1 MSESYPSKILI
12 VLDVPEVNWT
22 GEGATFSYN
31 FFTPDEKVNDDGT
44 HMDPYGHLRKG
55 PNGATEKDMIERQH
69 SKRHPRFVVFSFSP
83 VDIRTIGDVDNDFV
97 VNLVSDDNV
106 KGILRKNLDKISSEL
121 DVSTKAF
128 SSLNLQDGDIARK
141 SNGILD
147 LSVDIRTEIDGSP
160 ADRAKLLNNLT
171 SKRVTGSKI
180 LKLMGGL
187 EDSGVS
193 FIKVS
198 DGKSIKNNRFSKLA
212 EVNSYSQL
220 NDKFAGS
227 ILRRAASLSGPFSGQ
242 MSSILSDAL
251 NNQESTRLLSNPGIL
266 TENEFAVQIDP
277 IQIDRV
283 DPTLIHNAAK
293 IIGYI
298 IDKNEILPN
307 GKRQKMDPI
316 IVERSNAGAALDPE
330 IRYGTR
336 YEYSIRSV
344 ALVQL
349 KSIDEESGQTYVIS
363 GLVSSRPS
371 ASKVVTCLE
380 FDPPPPPADF
390 NFVWDYQ
397 TNELTLM
404 WSFPVVTTRDVKRF
418 QIFRRSSTS
427 EAFTLLREYDF
438 DDSVIKTPREE
449 TPRRSRVI
457 QMKNPETTY
466 IDAEFN
472 KDSTYIYAL
481 CCLDAHDFTSNYSEQ
496 FVVSFD
502 RYKNKLIKRYLSPT
516 GAPKPYPNF
525 YLREDIEADI
535 GSTNLTVDAL
545 KVSGHS
551 KMTIFFDPEY
561 LSIARETDVGDAST
575 IELLATKQRGGQYK
589 MQLINIDRQVGK
601 VINIDI
607 DDLRPGK

>member
-198 DGKSIKNNRFSKLA
+198 DGKSIKNNRF
-212 EVNSYSQL
+212 
-220 NDKFAGS
+220 F
-227 ILRRAASLSGPFSGQ
+227 
-242 MSSILSDAL
+242 
-251 NNQESTRLLSNPGIL
+251 
-266 TENEFAVQIDP
+266 
-277 IQIDRV
+277 
-283 DPTLIHNAAK
+283 
-293 IIGYI
+293 
-298 IDKNEILPN
+298 
-307 GKRQKMDPI
+307 
-316 IVERSNAGAALDPE
+316 
-330 IRYGTR
+330 
-336 YEYSIRSV
+336 
-344 ALVQL
+344 
-349 KSIDEESGQTYVIS
+349 
-363 GLVSSRPS
+363 
-371 ASKVVTCLE
+371 
-380 FDPPPPPADF
+380 
-390 NFVWDYQ
+390 
-397 TNELTLM
+397 
-404 WSFPVVTTRDVKRF
+404 
-418 QIFRRSSTS
+418 
-427 EAFTLLREYDF
+427 
-438 DDSVIKTPREE
+438 
-449 TPRRSRVI
+449 
-457 QMKNPETTY
+457 
-466 IDAEFN
+466 
-472 KDSTYIYAL
+472 
-481 CCLDAHDFTSNYSEQ
+481 
-496 FVVSFD
+496 
-502 RYKNKLIKRYLSPT
+502 
-516 GAPKPYPNF
+516 
-525 YLREDIEADI
+525 
-535 GSTNLTVDAL
+535 
-545 KVSGHS
+545 
-551 KMTIFFDPEY
+551 
-561 LSIARETDVGDAST
+561 
-575 IELLATKQRGGQYK
+575 
-589 MQLINIDRQVGK
+589 
-601 VINIDI
+601 
-607 DDLRPGK
+607 